1 MSILLDNLKGNKTK
15 RTPVWL
21 MRQAGR
27 HLPEYLEIKKRHKN
41 LLSMFLDTETIVEV
55 TLQPVQRYSLDASI
69 LFSDILIIP
78 YLMGSQISF
87 GENSGPLVEFDKSSK
102 VDIKKAG
109 PIYNAIKKIRDT
121 SDQPLIGFSGG
132 VWSTIYYCLFDRET
146 RRSFDKKAITQKEKE
161 INNLVPMFT
170 DLIIEHAANQIK
182 SGTNVFQLFES
193 WSGLLND
200 EQFETWCLE
209 PANKIFSALKELG
222 SYNIGFPREAS
233 LMNYIRYSNIKHLD
247 CISLDT
253 QFDLHKLDSLN
264 QNLCFQGNLSPE
276 TLLMGG
282 DNLNKEAEN
291 ILLAF
296 KNKPHIFNL
305 GHGVLPKTPIDNVKQ
320 LINKI
325 RGNL

>member
-1 MSILLDNLKGNKTK
+1 
-15 RTPVWL
+15 
-21 MRQAGR
+21 
-27 HLPEYLEIKKRHKN
+27 
-41 LLSMFLDTETIVEV
+41 
-55 TLQPVQRYSLDASI
+55 
-69 LFSDILIIP
+69 
-78 YLMGSQISF
+78 
-87 GENSGPLVEFDKSSK
+87 
-102 VDIKKAG
+102 
-109 PIYNAIKKIRDT
+109 
-121 SDQPLIGFSGG
+121 
-132 VWSTIYYCLFDRET
+132 
-146 RRSFDKKAITQKEKE
+146 
-161 INNLVPMFT
+161 MFT

-200 EQFETWCLE
+200 EQFETWCLD

-253 QFDLHKLDSLN
+253 KFDLHKLDSLN
-264 QNLCFQGNLSPE
+264 QNLCFQGNLNPE
-276 TLLMGG
+276 TLLIGG
-282 DNLNKEAEN
+282 DNLNKEVEN